1 MQTST
6 VAAMPRVNLLP
17 PEIAEKAKVRKTQLL
32 MVGTGLA
39 AVAVV
44 GVMYTN
50 ASAKVSAANQAK
62 AEAAAQNVK
71 LRGDLQNLQHVQD
84 VRTQVDQANATVT
97 AALSSEIQ
105 WSRFLSDLTLRIPE
119 NVWLTSLTAQQS
131 TAGTGSSGAAGGGQS
146 VLDPGLG
153 TVTFTGTAFSHD
165 DVAAWLESLAKEK
178 GYANPYFTQAEQ
190 VMVGDPTAGG
200 RKLVNFTSTVN
211 LTPGALSNRYAKGL
225 DTR

>member
-1 MQTST
+1 MQTAAT
-6 VAAMPRVNLLP
+6 AAMPRVNLLP
-17 PEIAEKAKVRKTQLL
+17 PEIAEKAKVRKTQLA

-50 ASAKVSAANQAK
+50 ASAKVSDANQAK

-71 LRGDLQNLQHVQD
+71 LRGDLQSLQHVQD

-119 NVWLTSLTAQQS
+119 NVWLSSLTAQQNV
-131 TAGTGSSGAAGGGQS
+131 AGGTTGTASGQS

-153 TVTFTGTAFSHD
+153 TVTFNGTAFSHD

-178 GYANPYFTQAEQ
+178 GYANPYFTQSEL
-190 VMVGDPTAGG
+190 VTVGDPLNGG
-200 RKLVNFTSTVN
+200 RKLVNFSSTVN

>member
-1 MQTST
+1 MMQTST

-17 PEIAEKAKVRKTQLL
+17 PEIAERAKVRKSQFF

-50 ASAKVSAANQAK
+50 ASAKVSDANRAK
-62 AEAAAQNVK
+62 AVAAAQNVK
-71 LRGDLQNLQHVQD
+71 LRGDLQSLQHVQD
-84 VRTQVDQANATVT
+84 VRTQVDQANATVK

-119 NVWLTSLTAQQS
+119 NVWLTSLTAQES
-131 TAGTGSSGAAGGGQS
+131 AAGTSGTAAGQS

-153 TVTFTGTAFSHD
+153 TVTFDGKGFVHD

-178 GYANPYFTQAEQ
+178 GYSNPYFSISELITE
-190 VMVGDPTAGG
+190 GDLANGG
-200 RKLVNFTSTVN
+200 RKLVHFSSTVN
-211 LTPGALSNRYAKGL
+211 LTPDALSNRYAKGL